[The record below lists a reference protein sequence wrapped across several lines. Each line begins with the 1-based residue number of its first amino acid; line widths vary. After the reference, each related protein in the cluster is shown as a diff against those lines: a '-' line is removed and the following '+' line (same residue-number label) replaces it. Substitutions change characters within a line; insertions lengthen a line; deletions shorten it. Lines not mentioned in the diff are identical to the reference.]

1 MKSKVFKKNKYGKI
15 EFTESELKK
24 VLDEIYDEGYMD
36 GSSSNYYYTTPY
48 RYKPYPYYY
57 TWCSTATDPL
67 TNIATTTATS
77 TADSHITIDGSKLSS
92 SEGTVLTINKNEDW
106 LDKVT
111 SKIPVKSNKDT
122 YIYTIKRKTEEND
135 K

>member
-15 EFTESELKK
+15 EFTESELKE
-24 VLDEIYDEGYMD
+24 VLDEIYNEGFND
-36 GSSSNYYYTTPY
+36 GSNNYYYYNTPY

-57 TWCSTATDPL
+57 TSCSTVTDP
-67 TNIATTTATS
+67 TSITTATS
-77 TADSHITIDGSKLSS
+77 TSNSNLTIDGSKLNDSS
-92 SEGTVLTINKNEDW
+92 ACITINKNEDW

-111 SKIPVKSNKDT
+111 SKIPLKSNKDT
-122 YIYTIKRKTEEND
+122 YTYTVKRKVEEND